1 MIWLTSCLLF
11 VNCLYESQQDVYKDI
26 ILSIMLTSC
35 YKDNILVD
43 DVNKLLQRYYP
54 ANNVNKMNDVVE
66 VIYHLQKSC
75 WDVLQ
80 DAEMI

>member
-11 VNCLYESQQDVYKDI
+11 VNCLYESQQDVWKDI
-26 ILSIMLTSC
+26 ILTIMLTSC

-43 DVNKLLQRYYP
+43 D
-54 ANNVNKMNDVVE
+54 VNKMNDVVE

>member
-11 VNCLYESQQDVYKDI
+11 VNCLYESQQVDCKDI
-26 ILSIMLTSC
+26 FLFMMLTSC

-43 DVNKLLQRYYP
+43 D
-54 ANNVNKMNDVVE
+54 VNKMNDVVE